1 MVEIKTAISF
11 DEYTAI
17 VDKVVNDCFPDGTY
31 SPANYELSLRTALLC
46 AFAPDYNLSGCD
58 DNNALWERVTSKEA
72 IDIVNKIYDT
82 KNPIGY
88 IAYTIENRIR
98 ENIEYRI
105 KLITSGS
112 MSMTDIALSALVDT
126 ITKKVE
132 QIDTSMLTKE
142 NMDTMIKAVN
152 AIQDGN
158 FSENLVNT
166 MLDKGMLSKPNRETR
181 RKNGQRSK
189 SEKPNITVTSKESDT

>member
-17 VDKVVNDCFPDGTY
+17 IDKVVNDCFPDGTY

-58 DNNALWERVTSKEA
+58 DNNALWERVMSNEA
-72 IDIVNKIYDT
+72 DEIID
-82 KNPIGY
+82 Y
-88 IAYTIENRIR
+88 ISTELSGIKQSIKRAIWD
-98 ENIEYRI
+98 NIDYRL
-105 KLITSGS
+105 KLLTSGS
-112 MSMTDIALSALVDT
+112 MSMTDIALSTLVET

-152 AIQDGN
+152 ATQDGN
-158 FSENLVNT
+158 FAENLVNT
-166 MLDKGMLSKPNRETR
+166 MLDKGLLAKPNRERR
-181 RKNGQRSK
+181 RKNIKQAKKAESA
-189 SEKPNITVTSKESDT
+189 EK